1 MKKSSDTFGKG
12 DTKMMSDRAWKVFID
27 KYYNNKYSI
36 NGEKDG
42 FPNL

>member
-1 MKKSSDTFGKG
+1 MP
-12 DTKMMSDRAWKVFID
+12 DRACKVFID